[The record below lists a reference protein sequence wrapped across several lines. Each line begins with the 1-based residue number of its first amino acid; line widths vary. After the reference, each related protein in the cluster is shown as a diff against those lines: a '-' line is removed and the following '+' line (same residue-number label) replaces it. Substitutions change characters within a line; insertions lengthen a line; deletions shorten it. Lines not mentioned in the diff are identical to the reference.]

1 MPNSQQRQDLIRVDQ
16 TRVEVQIE
24 WVKFELMI
32 DIDFIKQVSSN
43 WSKYSNSNQLG
54 LNPKLNNFRTEIW
67 ASTHQ
72 YKNPTQFSK
81 WRTFSKKASK

>member
-32 DIDFIKQVSSN
+32 DIDFIRQVSSN
-43 WSKYSNSNQLG
+43 WSKYSSSNRFG

-67 ASTHQ
+67 ASTH
-72 YKNPTQFSK
+72 
-81 WRTFSKKASK
+81 